1 MAAML
6 LEYETRSSG
15 SPRRGVE
22 MLQSETF
29 MRAVQADRNRDLE
42 RAAREHRLLT
52 ANAEAARDAAF
63 EMATKTVENAARAV
77 RTPCGDSAGLPA

>member
-1 MAAML
+1 
-6 LEYETRSSG
+6 
-15 SPRRGVE
+15 

-52 ANAEAARDAAF
+52 ANAEAARDAAV
-63 EMATKTVENAARAV
+63 EAAAKTVEVPARAV
-77 RTPCGDSAGLPA
+77 RTACGDSAGLPA